1 MKMTLTELEL
11 VGAALR
17 KNRMAVHCVQTKEEV
32 APLVEKLLKK
42 GDTVAVGGSVTLSET
57 GVLDLLQN
65 GEYRFLDRYAPGLTV
80 EQENE
85 VLRQSLLADTY
96 LCSSNA
102 VTRNGELYNVDGR
115 ANRVA
120 AFAFG
125 PKSVIVVVGC
135 NKIVDDLKEAVH
147 RVKTIAAPLN
157 AKRLKCETYCAVN
170 GVCKAADSENMT
182 DGCASPA
189 RICADFLISGMQRVP
204 DRIQVILVGESL
216 GF

>member
-1 MKMTLTELEL
+1 MKMTLAQLEP
-11 VGAALR
+11 VAAALR
-17 KNRMAVHCVQTKEEV
+17 KNRMAVHCVETKEEV
-32 APLVEKLLKK
+32 APLVENLLKK
-42 GDTVAVGGSVTLSET
+42 GKTVAVGGSVTLSQT

-65 GEYRFLDRYAPGLTV
+65 GEYRFLDRYAPGLTA

-85 VLRQSLLADTY
+85 VLRQSLLADTF

-102 VTRNGELYNVDGR
+102 VTRTGELYNVDGR

-120 AFAFG
+120 ALAFG

-135 NKIVDDLKEAVH
+135 NKIVDDLKAAAE

-157 AKRLKCETYCAVN
+157 AKRLQCQTYCGVN
-170 GVCKAADSENMT
+170 GVCKAVGSENIT

-189 RICADFLISGMQRVP
+189 RMCAQFLISGMQRVP

-216 GF
+216 GY